1 MVVSMVV
8 PVVMVVVVVVIVVV
22 VVVVVVMA
30 AVPSYE
36 CQGGEG
42 EARGAH
48 AAAPTRGQE
57 RVGECRSCAHGA
69 AVRGLPPLF
78 SVLHLLPARTHA
90 HVSYI
95 MEGTCRIQRR
105 LAPSL
110 L

>member
-1 MVVSMVV
+1 MVVLMVV
-8 PVVMVVVVVVIVVV
+8 PVVVVVVVVIVVVV

-48 AAAPTRGQE
+48 ARSADASQE
-57 RVGECRSCAHGA
+57 RVGECRSRARA
-69 AVRGLPPLF
+69 AVRGLPPC
-78 SVLHLLPARTHA
+78 PHA

-95 MEGTCRIQRR
+95 MEEGTCRIQRR
-105 LAPSL
+105 LED
-110 L
+110 